1 MQLDPRTSQILFIL
15 LEAKHPISVDQIAT
29 QLSISRRTL
38 YRELK
43 NMTPVLEAWH
53 LKMETI
59 AGQGI
64 SLIGADADREGLLT
78 QIQQSDAFD
87 PRNRKARQTLL
98 AALLLRQ
105 TSPSKILAFAS
116 ALQVSESTISNDLQ
130 DLEAWFDPHHLEIC
144 KRPGYGIDLAGE
156 EKDFRLACL
165 HLAQELRENDFMER
179 IRQHKD
185 SEVFHLLDQKWF
197 YQLYELL
204 QETRQEVPLHITE
217 GSQTILLTYLT
228 IACQRMAAGHM
239 LEGIQ
244 ECWQDDVIVRQ
255 DQTLSDLLKRMENA
269 FSLSITQAEASAIH
283 IYLKGAKPRYLDKD
297 TDFLQEDTELT
308 GLIREMLGC
317 FAPSVRLYLERDPE
331 FFQALAAHLRPALVR
346 MEHNIQVDNPFLY
359 EVQQTYPDLYQKA
372 VYAGQVIHQR
382 LGYEVPDNEIGLLAV
397 HFGGALFRYDQTY
410 KPRRLVRIAV
420 VCSSGIGISRL
431 LTAQLQ
437 NAFAGKVKLCTYGE
451 AFEDNCVLPYE
462 GSYYANASLAE
473 PMSCIIGTYHA
484 MYHTTQ
490 YVYEHRMGIRPGGKL
505 ALLGCGGPMG
515 IGAIDYAVHGPIQP
529 GLVVVVDMD
538 EARLSRA
545 AALIP
550 PEQAAAQGI
559 QLVYL
564 NTRDID
570 GVAALQEL
578 AGGKGYDDVFVF
590 APVGPLV
597 EMGDAIL
604 GNDGCLNFF
613 AGPTDHQF
621 KVPFNFYNVHYEGT
635 HIVGTSGGS
644 PEDMLESL
652 RLSQEGK
659 INPSFIPP
667 IYFRLPE
674 YAIAQYW
681 NDISAAAPN
690 TDFVIYNIPQLA
702 GVALTMNLFAEMRK
716 NPRVI
721 GVKNSS
727 MPVQD
732 IQMFKQAGG
741 ADYIIFNGPDEQFI
755 SGRVIGAEGAIGG
768 TYGVM
773 PDLFLKRTG
782 QGWTHGRS
790 M

>member
-130 DLEAWFDPHHLEIC
+130 DLEAWFNPHHLEIC

-185 SEVFHLLDQKWF
+185 SEVFHLLDQKRF

-204 QETRQEVPLHITE
+204 QETRKEVPLHITE

-451 AFEDNCVLPYE
+451 AFED
-462 GSYYANASLAE
+462 
-473 PMSCIIGTYHA
+473 
-484 MYHTTQ
+484 
-490 YVYEHRMGIRPGGKL
+490 
-505 ALLGCGGPMG
+505 
-515 IGAIDYAVHGPIQP
+515 
-529 GLVVVVDMD
+529 
-538 EARLSRA
+538 
-545 AALIP
+545 
-550 PEQAAAQGI
+550 
-559 QLVYL
+559 
-564 NTRDID
+564 
-570 GVAALQEL
+570 
-578 AGGKGYDDVFVF
+578 
-590 APVGPLV
+590 
-597 EMGDAIL
+597 
-604 GNDGCLNFF
+604 
-613 AGPTDHQF
+613 
-621 KVPFNFYNVHYEGT
+621 
-635 HIVGTSGGS
+635 
-644 PEDMLESL
+644 
-652 RLSQEGK
+652 K
-659 INPSFIPP
+659 INPSFMVTHIGG
-667 IYFRLPE
+667 L
-674 YAIAQYW
+674 
-681 NDISAAAPN
+681 DAAPDTILN
-690 TDFVIYNIPQLA
+690 LPKIPGGKKVIYPHLDLP
-702 GVALTMNLFAEMRK
+702 LTAIDDFAERGKTDPRFARLDEICRK
-716 NPRVI
+716 HRGI
-721 GVKNSS
+721 WCEE
-727 MPVQD
+727 
-732 IQMFKQAGG
+732 A
-741 ADYIIFNGPDEQFI
+741 EQ
-755 SGRVIGAEGAIGG
+755 
-768 TYGVM
+768 Y
-773 PDLFLKRTG
+773 LLKHFQKTEE
-782 QGWTHGRS
+782 
-790 M
+790 